1 MRTALASPASG
12 GAGSAR
18 GEDSIGDTSDDV
30 EHGGHLAGLKARR
43 REWLAFALPHAFDR
57 ELLTVLKHLALHVGA
72 PDGHPGHWLV

>member
-1 MRTALASPASG
+1 LG
-12 GAGSAR
+12 GEGSAG
-18 GEDSIGDTSDDV
+18 GEESIGDTSGNAGQ
-30 EHGGHLAGLKARR
+30 GGQLAGLKARR